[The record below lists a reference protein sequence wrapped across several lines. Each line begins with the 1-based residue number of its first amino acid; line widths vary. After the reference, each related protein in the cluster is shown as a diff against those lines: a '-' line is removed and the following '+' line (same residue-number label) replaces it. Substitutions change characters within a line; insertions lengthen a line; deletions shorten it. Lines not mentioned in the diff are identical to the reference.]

1 MHRLGMVGLSSTIAL
16 AGLLVGTAL
25 GASPSAYSGPATLS
39 AAGSIRGVVLCGEGE
54 TATAPVPREWSTV
67 WVQGRSLS
75 ARTDQDGTFRI
86 DYVPAGTYVLGVQT
100 AGMPI
105 RGEFTVTVR
114 ARTVTD
120 AGQLVVHGGCGACG
134 GGGGGEAGSGEEG
147 GCTDGSCGGEA

>member
-1 MHRLGMVGLSSTIAL
+1 MRRFGVVGLGSTIVL

-25 GASPSAYSGPATLS
+25 GAAPTTYSGPATLGS
-39 AAGSIRGVVLCGEGE
+39 SGSIRGVVLCGEGE
-54 TATAPVPREWSTV
+54 TTTAPVPREWSTV

-75 ARTDQDGTFRI
+75 ARTDQDGAFRI

-114 ARTVTD
+114 ARAIVD
-120 AGQLVVHGGCGACG
+120 VGQLVVSGGCGACG
-134 GGGGGEAGSGEEG
+134 GGGGGGGEEG